1 MAMQK
6 IQNETRQQN
15 KQQNPSPNLSNL
27 LLHQAQNARI
37 MKFLNNVHL
46 SQKISRT
53 IKEISLLI
61 YGKVSAAM
69 TVEAALVLPLFLFF
83 FMNLMSL
90 GEMMRLHSK
99 LQLAMWEAGNR
110 LSVYGIVLDDDF
122 LKTHTEEKTEGA
134 KEEAGLL
141 DVAFS
146 HTYLKHEIV
155 EYLGKEYLEQ
165 SPLTY
170 GTSGLIFPES
180 DLITDSG
187 QIRIEMHYSVSPCF
201 SVPGFASFLMANRY
215 CCHLWTGYEIPGTKE
230 EDAETK
236 LYYVTE
242 YGEVYHTRREC
253 SYLKVSKEAVSK
265 TDLYWRRSE
274 TGKKYA
280 ACKLCGKREFS
291 GVCWITRSGECFH
304 LTEDCPGLKRT
315 VFTITEKELTG
326 YRPCSKCGG
335 G

>member
-6 IQNETRQQN
+6 KQNETRQQN

-37 MKFLNNVHL
+37 VKNLNDVIL
-46 SQKISRT
+46 SLKTSKT
-53 IKEISLLI
+53 IKGISLLI
-61 YGKVSAAM
+61 YGKISAAM
-69 TVEAALVLPLFLFF
+69 TVEAALVLPFFLFF

-99 LQLAMWEAGNR
+99 LQLAMWEVGNR
-110 LSVYGIVLDDDF
+110 MSIYGTVLESDF
-122 LKTHTEEKTEGA
+122 LKTDTEDKLEDA
-134 KEEAGLL
+134 KKEAGLL

-155 EYLGKEYLEQ
+155 EYLGRDYLEQ

-170 GTSGLIFPES
+170 GTMGLSFLGS

-187 QIRIEMHYSVSPCF
+187 QIQIEMNYSVSPCL
-201 SVPGFASFLMANRY
+201 SVPGFSSFLMENRY

-230 EDAETK
+230 AETTEK
-236 LYYVTE
+236 IYYVTE
-242 YGEVYHTRREC
+242 HGEVYHTGRDCR
-253 SYLKVSKEAVSK
+253 YLKVSKECVSAK
-265 TDLYWRRSE
+265 DLLLRRSE
-274 TGKKYA
+274 TGDKYV
-280 ACKLCGKREFS
+280 ACKMCERKEFS
-291 GVCWITRSGECFH
+291 GVYWITKGGACFH
-304 LTEDCPGLKRT
+304 MTEDCPALKRT
-315 VFTITEKELTG
+315 VFTITEKELAG